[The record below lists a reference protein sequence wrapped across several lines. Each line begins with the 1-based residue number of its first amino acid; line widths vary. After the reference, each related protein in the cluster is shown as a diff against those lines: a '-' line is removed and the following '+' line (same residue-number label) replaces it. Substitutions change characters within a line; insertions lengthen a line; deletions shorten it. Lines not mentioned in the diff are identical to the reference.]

1 VNREVADL
9 LARALADACAANDP
23 AAAALAAYRVFTTPD
38 ASKALV
44 RVCMVAARKPDADDQ
59 WTDRRVYAYG
69 KVIGTRYLVD
79 GTYHEHV
86 DVRAAASYEHP
97 HPSKQAV
104 LELMRHG
111 EIGSHYLLAEVDT
124 TLRSE

>member
-1 VNREVADL
+1 MNREVADL
-9 LARALADACAANDP
+9 LTRALADACAANDP

-44 RVCMVAARKPDADDQ
+44 SVCMVASCPSDENAS

-124 TLRSE
+124 TPRSK

>member
-38 ASKALV
+38 ASKVLV
-44 RVCMVAARKPDADDQ
+44 RVCMVAPRMPDANNQ

-97 HPSKQAV
+97 HPSEQAV

-111 EIGSHYLLAEVDT
+111 EIGSHYLLAEVDMT
-124 TLRSE
+124 SRPE